1 MAVADILFIQ
11 RNLHLLEI
19 TVDKSFS
26 FKSASGSDGT
36 GTTKVDVIDIARIID
51 AYIAKHGR
59 ARSVPKKAKKAA
71 SPSSEAQAPAAAS
84 AAGSSSEAAPAV
96 AAGSSA
102 AGEAAPAAA
111 EDEEEVEREA
121 APESDED
128 SETEAAARYISRVQ
142 ALLDSV
148 HIDINNEGVNEEDIG
163 MEVQMDE
170 EEAAMKAADEMI
182 EGFWRD

>member
-36 GTTKVDVIDIARIID
+36 GTTKVDVIDIARIVD

-71 SPSSEAQAPAAAS
+71 SPSSEAQPT
-84 AAGSSSEAAPAV
+84 AGSSSEAAPAV

>member
-1 MAVADILFIQ
+1 M
-11 RNLHLLEI
+11 
-19 TVDKSFS
+19 
-26 FKSASGSDGT
+26 
-36 GTTKVDVIDIARIID
+36 
-51 AYIAKHGR
+51 
-59 ARSVPKKAKKAA
+59 
-71 SPSSEAQAPAAAS
+71 
-84 AAGSSSEAAPAV
+84 
-96 AAGSSA
+96 

-128 SETEAAARYISRVQ
+128 SETEAATRYISRVQ